1 MSNTSPLIEDLK
13 NILYAQESQEILS
26 RINEAIDSRLGNLI
40 SQGLYMMWRDSEIQ
54 ENFRSGNFDR
64 LTDNSDYFIQ

>member
-13 NILYAQESQEILS
+13 NMLYAQESQEILS

-54 ENFRSGNFDR
+54 ENFKSVNF
-64 LTDNSDYFIQ
+64 IAQ